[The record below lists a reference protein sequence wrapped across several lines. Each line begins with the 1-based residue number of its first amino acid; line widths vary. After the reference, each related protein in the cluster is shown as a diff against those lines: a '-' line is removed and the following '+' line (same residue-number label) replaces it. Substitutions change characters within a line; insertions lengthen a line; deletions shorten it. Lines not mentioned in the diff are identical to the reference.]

1 MVHTEGAAKRSRGR
15 PSVRSD
21 AETRHIIADAAQ
33 REFLANGYVGAC
45 VDDIAKSAG
54 VSKKTLYRLIPTKA
68 DLFRASITDRIDR
81 FMLATDD
88 ARSPRDGSE

>member
-54 VSKKTLYRLIPTKA
+54 VSKKTLYRLIPRRPTFSGLDHRSHRPLHA
-68 DLFRASITDRIDR
+68 GDR
-81 FMLATDD
+81 
-88 ARSPRDGSE
+88 